1 MGWACKTWR
10 RPVLSQQLCSLSR
23 YTWAL
28 ERCPLCLPW
37 LWVPRASTQPGTD
50 RVLTKCGEH
59 QNIQESFIPLPEL
72 TRLSSALIKLHF
84 LWSFLCWLISGE
96 KTRKKKKNPL
106 KLIVTQV
113 WLALW
118 ELEYGKKKSS
128 VSPRTWLR
136 ERGERFH
143 LEPHPLP
150 GLKSCPRSPGKYPSP
165 IHVHFFF
172 QAHPTWG
179 ISEHYYLGAVYQA
192 SNESMT
198 FGLAGFP
205 SGYL

>member
-1 MGWACKTWR
+1 MWGAWEY
-10 RPVLSQQLCSLSR
+10 SR
-23 YTWAL
+23 
-28 ERCPLCLPW
+28 
-37 LWVPRASTQPGTD
+37 
-50 RVLTKCGEH
+50 
-59 QNIQESFIPLPEL
+59 
-72 TRLSSALIKLHF
+72 KLHSTPRVD
-84 LWSFLCWLISGE
+84 SFVICPYKITFFVIVSVLANFWR
-96 KTRKKKKNPL
+96 KNKKKQKTKKPL
-106 KLIVTQV
+106 ELIVTWV

-205 SGYL
+205 SGYLQCSPVPPACRIASCVIAVFCFYKTSWRFGDSFSFRRILLYFFPPCPLKCLF